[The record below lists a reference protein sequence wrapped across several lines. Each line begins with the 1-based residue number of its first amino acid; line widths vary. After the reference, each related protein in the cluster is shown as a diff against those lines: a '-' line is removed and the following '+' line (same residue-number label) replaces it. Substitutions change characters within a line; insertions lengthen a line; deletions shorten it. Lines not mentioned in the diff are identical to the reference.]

1 MTPRSNS
8 NPAASGAPTASAS
21 RNSGRID
28 GIDVL
33 RGLSIVAVLLLHI
46 NLRLRIAKTFGKH
59 WPAFLVSDVGWN
71 GDNGVIVFFAI
82 SGFLITTMCLR
93 RWKSLGDISLA
104 RFYQLRFARIA
115 PMLLAL
121 LCVLSALHLFGVPFF
136 TIRPQVSTLPRAL
149 FAALT
154 FHVNW
159 LEARHG
165 YLPANWDVLWSLSNE
180 EVFYLAFPL
189 ICLLARRR
197 TALIATLSGF
207 IVLGPFARTVLSH
220 NPMWQSNGYLSCM
233 DAIAIGCIAAMISQR
248 KMLAPRLRSVLL
260 WTGAAVAIFV
270 TMFKPLVSRLGIYR
284 AGLDI
289 TFIALGVALMCIS
302 FAQANKPGRVEWSWL
317 RWFGRNSYEVYLTHM
332 MVVFSVLAIA
342 RRLDP
347 NSRWAAASYI
357 MIIFASGLFGA
368 LIARYFSEPLN
379 RFLRRARVRTE
390 RAPAPSELPAVNE

>member
-1 MTPRSNS
+1 MRLPVLS
-8 NPAASGAPTASAS
+8 SAITLKVKS
-21 RNSGRID
+21 TTLQNSGRID

-33 RGLSIVAVLLLHI
+33 RGLSILAVIILHI
-46 NLRLRIAKTFGKH
+46 NLRLRIANTFGRH
-59 WPAFLVSDVGWN
+59 WPAFIVSDVGWN

-93 RWKSLGDISLA
+93 RWKSLGEISLA

-121 LCVLSALHLFGVPFF
+121 LCALSVLHLFRVPHF

-159 LEARHG
+159 LEAVHG

-189 ICLLARRR
+189 ICLLTRRR
-197 TALIATLSGF
+197 AALIAILCVF
-207 IVLGPFARTVLSH
+207 IVLGPFARTLLSH
-220 NPMWQSNGYLSCM
+220 NPMWQDNGYLSCM
-233 DAIAIGCIAAMISQR
+233 DAIALGCIAAMLSERMILPVR
-248 KMLAPRLRSVLL
+248 PRSVLL
-260 WTGAAVAIFV
+260 LTGATLAIFV
-270 TMFKPLVSRLGIYR
+270 TMCKPLVLHAGIYR
-284 AGLDI
+284 TGLDV
-289 TFIALGVALMCIS
+289 TLLSAGVALMCLC
-302 FAQANKPGRVEWSWL
+302 FTQTNQPGRIEWAWL

-332 MVVFSVLAIA
+332 MVVFPMLAIS
-342 RRLDP
+342 RRLDHD
-347 NSRWAAASYI
+347 SHWALVSYLV
-357 MIIFASGLFGA
+357 IIVASGAFGA

-379 RFLRRARVRTE
+379 KYLRRTRTE
-390 RAPAPSELPAVNE
+390 PRPAPAPVEIPAVND